1 MSQSISDLLQ
11 RLSKE
16 RKKKY
21 SDADLQEKLRLSS
34 QQIEELEKGNVS
46 FTVYPY
52 NYHHTKSYV
61 RLVKPSA
68 MTQVRPDNFQSAS
81 LQGTPSAIEQRNADS
96 AEENNDIDFKNFFHK
111 IKKYF
116 HV

>member
-11 RLSKE
+11 QLSKE

-34 QQIEELEKGNVS
+34 QQIEDLEKGNIS
-46 FTVYPY
+46 FTVYPF

-61 RLVKPSA
+61 QLVKPSA
-68 MTQVRPDNFQSAS
+68 MTQVSPDYFQSAS
-81 LQGTPSAIEQRNADS
+81 LQGISATTEQRNADS

-116 HV
+116 HG